1 MMVAA
6 TKYVNKFIKITVKY
20 EAAGSHQRVIV
31 DIFIWNITSCNFALF
46 YGFGKL
52 YSKISLQLHISVR
65 TPDGKEVT

>member
-1 MMVAA
+1 MVAA

-46 YGFGKL
+46 YEGVKL
-52 YSKISLQLHISVR
+52 YFKISL
-65 TPDGKEVT
+65 